1 MWRVS
6 EPLQSPLLTIQS
18 SLCGGQWAEP
28 VSQSDVMLKP
38 PHYNYADSA
47 PSPASLHQSLCKNE
61 TENDASLGFIKHN
74 IDSINR
80 THMCIF
86 LCRFLQWGIE
96 CLSLH
101 LLRDIKHVSMD
112 HTNQY
117 PIKYRNCYGC
127 VHQNYN
133 K

>member
-80 THMCIF
+80 TYMCIYF
-86 LCRFLQWGIE
+86 
-96 CLSLH
+96 SV
-101 LLRDIKHVSMD
+101 DI
-112 HTNQY
+112 
-117 PIKYRNCYGC
+117 
-127 VHQNYN
+127 YN
-133 K
+133 EALDAYVTTSAQRYKTCQHGPHKSISNKV